1 VEVQERVRP
10 PGEVAALALPQL
22 RELAQLRQQWLQ
34 AIKIFVRGVP
44 HTSSIAPGTRRRNS
58 GVLPYGPTC
67 ADICLPIRYRNELFR
82 RCRD

>member
-44 HTSSIAPGTRRRNS
+44 HTSSMAPGTGRRNS
-58 GVLPYGPTC
+58 GH
-67 ADICLPIRYRNELFR
+67 AAIRSDLRRHLFAHSVP
-82 RCRD
+82 